1 MVELKRQLSINS
13 NNYLSVL
20 EIINSKNHK
29 ARLVGGV
36 VRDAILGIESQ
47 DVDIITTMLP
57 EELIKVF
64 RALGHKAIPT
74 GIKFGTV
81 SILYDGELFEVTT
94 LRKDIS
100 SDGRHAKVEY
110 AKDF

>member
-64 RALGHKAIPT
+64 RA
-74 GIKFGTV
+74 FGLSCTFGFYRL
-81 SILYDGELFEVTT
+81 SPDPLHF
-94 LRKDIS
+94 
-100 SDGRHAKVEY
+100 
-110 AKDF
+110 